1 MSRLKPQIRWL
12 LSEDFPAVTRLDF
25 EQAADPW
32 TEDTYREF
40 LQARNQIVQ
49 VALIGEDVV
58 GTLAC
63 RLESTTV
70 HIERL
75 MIGPGEHRAAT
86 LELVVT
92 AIRNK
97 LNRSRPCAE
106 ILVHEC
112 RVPELVALHQHGFV
126 AVSVVRNHFRGRR
139 DGILMRY
146 SLFRQSPTVYAP
158 TNRLTKYFAQED
170 K

>member
-12 LSEDFPAVTRLDF
+12 LTEDFPAVARLDF
-25 EQAADPW
+25 EQAIDPW
-32 TEDTYREF
+32 TEDAYREF

-63 RLESTTV
+63 RLESTTLHV
-70 HIERL
+70 ERL
-75 MIGPGEHRAAT
+75 IISSGDHRAAT

-97 LNRSRPCAE
+97 LNRSRSCAE
-106 ILVHEC
+106 IMVHEC
-112 RVPELVALHQHGFV
+112 MTSELVALHQHGFV
-126 AVSVVRNHFRGRR
+126 AVSVMRNHFRGRR

-146 SLFRQSPTVYAP
+146 SLFRQSPAAGAP